1 MAFINTNNTFS
12 DIAVTSRLKK
22 VNSFLKELDLIIN
35 FEKLRPILNK
45 NGVAKSNVAGAPS
58 YDNVLMFKVL
68 LLQKYYNLSD
78 QATEDALYVNLLYIR
93 FVGLSLEDSVPDE
106 STIGRFRYSLLK
118 NRLYDK
124 LFDSVNKQLEDKN
137 LIAKTGKSV
146 LVDASLIKSDN
157 TQIKNKT
164 KEQRLEDK
172 EEVKKLNADLDT
184 KLEEELK
191 SDKPSKKKIT
201 KILNAKAHNSKTHKN
216 AQLDKLQDIDTKDIQ
231 TSKDIIENEE
241 DSYNHKN
248 KIDTEIRIG
257 YQASKKQY
265 TQGYKVHIAVD
276 EASGVILKPQV
287 TFANTSDIDTVKG
300 FVDDID
306 NIDSFYADKAYK
318 SKEIDELL
326 ENKKIKNMICLKEKQ
341 TLTKE
346 QISQQREDEK
356 PKHKIR
362 AKVEHRFADIK
373 VQMKQSTTRV
383 IGLVRNSM
391 SFTLTCLAANLRL
404 LAQRQMRQK
413 MEQVI

>member
-1 MAFINTNNTFS
+1 VAFIDTNNTFS
-12 DIAVTSRLKK
+12 DIAVTSRLAK
-22 VNSFLKELDLIIN
+22 VNSFLKELDTIIN

-78 QATEDALYVNLLYIR
+78 QAAEDALYINLLYIR

-106 STIGRFRYSLLK
+106 STICRFRNSLLK

-124 LFDSVNKQLEDKN
+124 LFDSVNKQLESKN
-137 LIAKTGKSV
+137 LIAKTGRSV

-164 KEQRLEDK
+164 KEQRQKDK
-172 EEVKKLNADLDT
+172 EEVKKLNTDLDS
-184 KLEEELK
+184 KLETELK
-191 SDKPSKKKIT
+191 SDKPSKKKIQKLLNT
-201 KILNAKAHNSKTHKN
+201 KVYNSKTYKN
-216 AQLDKLQDIDTKDIQ
+216 AQLDKLQDIDTKNIQ
-231 TSKDIIENEE
+231 TSKDIIINEE
-241 DSYNHKN
+241 DSYDHYN
-248 KIDTEIRIG
+248 KIDTEVRIG
-257 YQASKKQY
+257 YQSSKRQY

-276 EASGVILKPQV
+276 EESGVILKPQV

-300 FVDDID
+300 FVNDID

-318 SKEIDELL
+318 SKEIDDFL
-326 ENKKIKNMICLKEKQ
+326 ENKNIKNMICLKEKQ
-341 TLTKE
+341 TLTQE
-346 QISQQREDEK
+346 QIKLQREDEK

-373 VQMKQSTTRV
+373 TQMKQSTTRV
-383 IGLVRNSM
+383 IGLVRNNM

-404 LAQRQMRQK
+404 LAQRQIRQK
-413 MEQVI
+413 MELSR

>member
-1 MAFINTNNTFS
+1 VRKCPWGT
-12 DIAVTSRLKK
+12 
-22 VNSFLKELDLIIN
+22 
-35 FEKLRPILNK
+35 
-45 NGVAKSNVAGAPS
+45 
-58 YDNVLMFKVL
+58 
-68 LLQKYYNLSD
+68 
-78 QATEDALYVNLLYIR
+78 
-93 FVGLSLEDSVPDE
+93 
-106 STIGRFRYSLLK
+106 TICRFRNSLLK

-124 LFDSVNKQLEDKN
+124 LFDSVNKQLESKN

-172 EEVKKLNADLDT
+172 EEVKKLNAELDT
-184 KLEEELK
+184 KLDEELK
-191 SDKPSKKKIT
+191 SEKPSKKRIT
-201 KILNAKAHNSKTHKN
+201 KILNTKAHNSKTHKN
-216 AQLDKLQDIDTKDIQ
+216 AQLDKLQGVDTKDIE
-231 TSKDIIENEE
+231 TSKSIIENEE
-241 DSYNHKN
+241 DSYDHNN

-257 YQASKKQY
+257 YQSSKKQY

-300 FVDDID
+300 FVKTIE

-318 SKEIDELL
+318 SKEIDDFL
-326 ENKKIKNMICLKEKQ
+326 ESKNIKNMICLKEKQ
-341 TLTKE
+341 TLSKE

-373 VQMKQSTTRV
+373 TQMKQSITRV

-391 SFTLTCLAANLRL
+391 NFTITCLAANLRM
-404 LAQRQMRQK
+404 LAQRQMRQR
-413 MEQVI
+413 MGLSR

>member
-1 MAFINTNNTFS
+1 MAFIDTNNTFS

-22 VNSFLKELDLIIN
+22 VNSFLKELDSIID

-58 YDNVLMFKVL
+58 YDNVLMFRVL

-78 QATEDALYVNLLYIR
+78 QTTEDALYVNLLYIR

-106 STIGRFRYSLLK
+106 STICRFRNSLLK
-118 NRLYDK
+118 NKLYDR
-124 LFDSVNKQLEDKN
+124 LFDSVNKQLESKN

-164 KEQRLEDK
+164 KEQRQEDK
-172 EEVKKLNADLDT
+172 EEVKKINAKLDA

-191 SDKPSKKKIT
+191 SKKTSKKKVQ
-201 KILNAKAHNSKTHKN
+201 KILNAKVHNSKTFKN
-216 AQLDKLQDIDTKDIQ
+216 AQLDKLQDVDTKDIQ
-231 TSKDIIENEE
+231 TSKNIIENER
-241 DSYNHKN
+241 DSYDHYN

-276 EASGVILKPQV
+276 EESGVILKPQT
-287 TFANTSDIDTVKG
+287 TFANTSDIDTIEG
-300 FVDDID
+300 FISDIE
-306 NIDSFYADKAYK
+306 NIDSLYADKAYK
-318 SKEIDELL
+318 SKEIDDLL
-326 ENKKIKNMICLKEKQ
+326 ESENIKNMICLKEKQ
-341 TLTKE
+341 TLTQE
-346 QISQQREDEK
+346 QIKLQREDEK

-373 VQMKQSTTRV
+373 TQMKQSTTRF
-383 IGLVRNSM
+383 IGLVRNNM
-391 SFTLTCLAANLRL
+391 NFTLICLAANLRL
-404 LAQRQMRQK
+404 LGQRQMRQRK
-413 MEQVI
+413 EQII

>member
-1 MAFINTNNTFS
+1 MAFIDTNNTFS
-12 DIAVTSRLKK
+12 DIAVTSRLAK
-22 VNSFLKELDLIIN
+22 VNSFLKELDSIID

-106 STIGRFRYSLLK
+106 STIGRFRNSLLK

-124 LFDSVNKQLEDKN
+124 LFDSVNKQLESKN

-164 KEQRLEDK
+164 KEQRQEDK
-172 EEVKKLNADLDT
+172 EEVKKLNAELDT

-191 SDKPSKKKIT
+191 SAQPSKKKIT
-201 KILNAKAHNSKTHKN
+201 KILNAKVHNSKTHKN
-216 AQLDKLQDIDTKDIQ
+216 AQLDKLQGVDTKDIL
-231 TSKDIIENEE
+231 TSKDIINNEE
-241 DSYNHKN
+241 DSYNHN
-248 KIDTEIRIG
+248 TKIDTEVRIG
-257 YQASKKQY
+257 YQSSKKQY

-276 EASGVILKPQV
+276 EESGVILKPQV

-300 FVDDID
+300 FVSDIE

-318 SKEIDELL
+318 SKEIDEFL
-326 ENKKIKNMICLKEKQ
+326 ESKNINNMICLKEKQ
-341 TLTKE
+341 TLSKE
-346 QISQQREDEK
+346 QIKLQREDEQ

-373 VQMKQSTTRV
+373 IQMKQSTTRV
-383 IGLVRNSM
+383 IGLVRNNM
-391 SFTLTCLAANLRL
+391 SFTLACLAANLRL
-404 LAQRQMRQK
+404 LAQRQMRQR
-413 MEQVI
+413 MGLAR

>member
-1 MAFINTNNTFS
+1 VAFIDTNNTFS

-22 VNSFLKELDLIIN
+22 VNSFLKELDSIID

-45 NGVAKSNVAGAPS
+45 NGIAKSNVAGAPS
-58 YDNVLMFKVL
+58 YDNVLMFRVL

-106 STIGRFRYSLLK
+106 STIGRFRNSLLK

-124 LFDSVNKQLEDKN
+124 LFDSVNKQLEFKN

-146 LVDASLIKSDN
+146 LVDASLIRSDN
-157 TQIKNKT
+157 TQVKNKT
-164 KEQRLEDK
+164 KEQRQEDK
-172 EEVKKLNADLDT
+172 EEVKKLNTDLNT

-191 SDKPSKKKIT
+191 SERPSKKKIQRL
-201 KILNAKAHNSKTHKN
+201 LNAKAHNSKTHKN
-216 AQLDKLQDIDTKDIQ
+216 TQLDKLQGVDTKDIQ
-231 TSKDIIENEE
+231 SSKNIINNEE
-241 DSYNHKN
+241 DSYDHYN
-248 KIDTEIRIG
+248 KIDTEVRIG

-276 EASGVILKPQV
+276 EASGVILKSQV

-300 FVDDID
+300 FVSDID
-306 NIDSFYADKAYK
+306 NINSFYADKAYK
-318 SKEIDELL
+318 SKDIDDLL
-326 ENKKIKNMICLKEKQ
+326 ESKNIKNMICLKEKQ
-341 TLTKE
+341 TLTQEEIKL
-346 QISQQREDEK
+346 QREDEK

-373 VQMKQSTTRV
+373 TQMKQSSTRV

-391 SFTLTCLAANLRL
+391 SFTLTCLASNLRL
-404 LAQRQMRQK
+404 LAQRQMRQR
-413 MEQVI
+413 MNIIR

>member
-1 MAFINTNNTFS
+1 MAFIDTNNTFS
-12 DIAVTSRLKK
+12 DIAVTSRLAK
-22 VNSFLKELDLIIN
+22 VNSFLKELDSIID

-106 STIGRFRYSLLK
+106 STICRFRNSLLK

-124 LFDSVNKQLEDKN
+124 LFDSVNKQLESKH

-146 LVDASLIKSDN
+146 LVDASLIRSDN

-164 KEQRLEDK
+164 KEQRQEDK
-172 EEVKKLNADLDT
+172 EEVKKLNSELDT

-191 SDKPSKKKIT
+191 SDQPSKKKIT

-216 AQLDKLQDIDTKDIQ
+216 AQLDKLQGVDTKNIQ
-231 TSKDIIENEE
+231 TSQDIINNEE
-241 DSYNHKN
+241 DSYEHSN
-248 KIDTEIRIG
+248 KIDTEVRIG
-257 YQASKKQY
+257 YQSSKKQY

-276 EASGVILKPQV
+276 EASGIILKPQV
-287 TFANTSDIDTVKG
+287 TFANTSDIDTVKS
-300 FVDDID
+300 FVSDIE

-318 SKEIDELL
+318 SKEIDEFL
-326 ENKKIKNMICLKEKQ
+326 EIKNIKNMICLKEKQ
-341 TLTKE
+341 TLTQE
-346 QISQQREDEK
+346 QIKSQREDEK
-356 PKHKIR
+356 SKHKIR

-373 VQMKQSTTRV
+373 TQMKQSTTRV

-391 SFTLTCLAANLRL
+391 SFTLTCLAANLRM
-404 LAQRQMRQK
+404 LAQRQMRQRIE
-413 MEQVI
+413 MSR

>member
-1 MAFINTNNTFS
+1 VAFIDTNNTFS
-12 DIAVTSRLKK
+12 DIAVTSRLAK
-22 VNSFLKELDLIIN
+22 VNSFLKELDSIID

-78 QATEDALYVNLLYIR
+78 QAIEDALYVNLLYIR
-93 FVGLSLEDSVPDE
+93 FAGLSLEDSVPDE
-106 STIGRFRYSLLK
+106 STICRFRNSLLK
-118 NRLYDK
+118 NRLYDR
-124 LFDSVNKQLEDKN
+124 LFDSVNKQLESKN

-164 KEQRLEDK
+164 KEQRQEDK
-172 EEVKKLNADLDT
+172 EEVKKLNAELDT

-191 SDKPSKKKIT
+191 SAKPSKKKIQR
-201 KILNAKAHNSKTHKN
+201 ILNTKAHNSKTHKN

-231 TSKDIIENEE
+231 TSKDIINNEE
-241 DSYNHKN
+241 DSYDHSS
-248 KIDTEIRIG
+248 KIDTEVRIG
-257 YQASKKQY
+257 YQSSKKQY

-276 EASGVILKPQV
+276 EASGVILKLQV

-300 FVDDID
+300 FVSDID

-318 SKEIDELL
+318 SKEIDEFL
-326 ENKKIKNMICLKEKQ
+326 ESKNINNMICLKEKQ
-341 TLTKE
+341 TLSKE
-346 QISQQREDEK
+346 QIKLQREDEQ

-373 VQMKQSTTRV
+373 IQMKQSTTRV

-404 LAQRQMRQK
+404 LAQRQMRQR
-413 MEQVI
+413 MELIR

>member
-1 MAFINTNNTFS
+1 MAFIDTNNTFS
-12 DIAVTSRLKK
+12 DIAVTSRLAK
-22 VNSFLKELDLIIN
+22 VNSFLKELDSIIN

-45 NGVAKSNVAGAPS
+45 NGVAKSNVAGAPA

-106 STIGRFRYSLLK
+106 STICRFRNSLLK

-124 LFDSVNKQLEDKN
+124 LFDSVNKQLESKN
-137 LIAKTGKSV
+137 FIAKTGKSV

-164 KEQRLEDK
+164 KQQRQEDN
-172 EEVKKLNADLDT
+172 EEVKKLNAELDT

-191 SDKPSKKKIT
+191 SKKPSKKKIT
-201 KILNAKAHNSKTHKN
+201 KILNAKVHNSKTHKN
-216 AQLDKLQDIDTKDIQ
+216 AQLDKLQGVDTKNIQ
-231 TSKDIIENEE
+231 TSKDIISNEE
-241 DSYNHKN
+241 DSYNYNN
-248 KIDTEIRIG
+248 KIDTEVRIG
-257 YQASKKQY
+257 YQSSKKQY

-276 EASGVILKPQV
+276 EESGVILKPQV
-287 TFANTSDIDTVKG
+287 TFANTSDIDTVKE
-300 FVDDID
+300 FVNDIE

-318 SKEIDELL
+318 SKEIDEFL
-326 ENKKIKNMICLKEKQ
+326 ESKNIKNMICLKEKQ
-341 TLTKE
+341 TLTQE
-346 QISQQREDEK
+346 QIKQQRENEK

-373 VQMKQSTTRV
+373 TQMKQSTTRF
-383 IGLVRNSM
+383 IGLVRNSIN
-391 SFTLTCLAANLRL
+391 FTLTCLAANLRML
-404 LAQRQMRQK
+404 VQRQIRQRK
-413 MEQVI
+413 ELAR